1 MQPISIYAPPPQHP
15 AALPVRDPRL
25 EALIEMYWPPRRL
38 MGRVF
43 MPDFEV
49 IPDRPLRFF
58 IYPFDFT
65 LAAQQTFQNT
75 QTIGHR
81 FWWWGISG
89 NSSLDQQGNPLP
101 YRVRIHDG
109 RTRQPFQSSSIIAPS
124 LVGSGQLP
132 FFMRRPHCIPY
143 RRPINV
149 QVENVAAALNRV
161 QVCLLGAIYD
171 G

>member
-1 MQPISIYAPPPQHP
+1 MSIPIYAPAPKHP
-15 AALPVRDPRL
+15 AALPVRDPRI
-25 EALIEMYWPPRRL
+25 EALIEMYWPPHKML
-38 MGRVF
+38 GRVY
-43 MPDFEV
+43 MPDFDV

-58 IYPFDFT
+58 VYPFNFV
-65 LAAQQTFQNT
+65 LGSQQTFQAT

-89 NSSLDQQGNPLP
+89 NSTLVLGTPLP
-101 YRVRIHDG
+101 YRIRIHDG
-109 RTRQPFQSSSIIAPS
+109 RTRQPFQSSSIISPS
-124 LVGSGQLP
+124 MVGSGQLP

-149 QVENVAAALNRV
+149 QVENVATQQNRV
-161 QVCLLGAIYD
+161 QICLLGAIYD